1 VPLAFKDVCNHPE
14 ILALTRAIFREHGMP
29 EQDMEDHIQETH
41 LRTSKVEPFPETID
55 GAKALYR
62 KIAHDVGVSWLRMR
76 DARRNTNVGATD
88 QADEH
93 ADSKRVGSLEPV
105 DARRAA
111 AAATSSLTDQQLEL
125 VDRRMA
131 GESFADIGRDR
142 GVTSDKVEREFQ
154 DVKKTARKALNAR
167 RITIAALGLVGASL
181 AVALYL
187 RSHFRDDQAQNVVDS
202 GPSAVPSAPPPP
214 SPTALANAHEAQE
227 LRKSAKQKFGLQDYR
242 GCLQD
247 LADADKLDPDA
258 GAAPEWQD
266 MATAAVNAIPEQ
278 ELNSKHR
285 RRDGGASIAPK

>member
-1 VPLAFKDVCNHPE
+1 MVFEDVCNHPE

-29 EQDMEDHIQETH
+29 EQDMEDHIQETQ
-41 LRTSKVEPFPETID
+41 LRVSKVEPFPETID

-93 ADSKRVGSLEPV
+93 ADSKRVGSLEPL

-111 AAATSSLTDQQLEL
+111 AAAASSQTDQQLEL
-125 VDRRMA
+125 VDRRLA

-154 DVKKTARKALNAR
+154 DVKKTARKALVAR
-167 RITIAALGLVGASL
+167 RITIAALGLVGAV

-187 RSHFRDDQAQNVVDS
+187 RSHFRDDQAQNGLDA
-202 GPSAVPSAPPPP
+202 GPGEVPSAPPPP
-214 SPTALANAHEAQE
+214 SPTALANAQKAQG
-227 LRKSAKQKFGLQDYR
+227 LRESAKQKFGVQDYR
-242 GCLQD
+242 GCLED

-258 GAAPEWQD
+258 GAAQEWQD
-266 MATAAVNAIPEQ
+266 MANAAINAIPAQ
-278 ELNSKHR
+278 DLNSKHR
-285 RRDGGASIAPK
+285 RHRDGGASNAPK

>member
-1 VPLAFKDVCNHPE
+1 VPIAFKDVCNLPE

-29 EQDMEDHIQETH
+29 DQEMEDHAQETH
-41 LRTSKVEPFPETID
+41 LRVSKVEPFPETID

-62 KIAHDVGVSWLRMR
+62 KIAHDVGVSWLRQR

-93 ADSKRVGSLEPV
+93 ADSKRVGSLDPV

-131 GESFADIGRDR
+131 GESFADIGRER

-154 DVKKTARKALNAR
+154 DVKKTARKALGAR
-167 RITIAALGLVGASL
+167 RITIAALGLAGAV

-187 RSHFRDDQAQNVVDS
+187 RSHFQDNQAQNNLDA
-202 GPSAVPSAPPPP
+202 GPVEVPSAPPPP
-214 SPTALANAHEAQE
+214 SPTALANAQKAQE
-227 LRKSAKQKFGLQDYR
+227 SRESAKQKFGRQDYR
-242 GCLQD
+242 GCLED
-247 LADADKLDPDA
+247 LAAADRLDPDA
-258 GAAPEWQD
+258 GAAQEWQD
-266 MATAAVNAIPEQ
+266 MGTAAINAIPEQ
-278 ELNSKHR
+278 DSNSKLHGH
-285 RRDGGASIAPK
+285 RDGGATHSPK